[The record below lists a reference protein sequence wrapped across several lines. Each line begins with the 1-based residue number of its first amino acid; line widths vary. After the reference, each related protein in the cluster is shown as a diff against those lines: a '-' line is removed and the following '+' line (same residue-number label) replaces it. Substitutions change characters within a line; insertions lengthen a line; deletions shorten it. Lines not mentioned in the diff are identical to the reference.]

1 MILLMEDSAGIFVVL
16 YCHKRSIER
25 FTYIIIVL
33 YFLSISSI
41 FQKFYLFFENY
52 LHLQQKNH
60 CFQRFRDIVLLSTV
74 VMRFHSL
81 VSSISVNT
89 FHCIC
94 ISPIACSNSSIVSAL
109 AAALNH
115 PVSTSI
121 SLWSMTAFMRLSEGS
136 PMSRRSSMTHPPP

>member
-60 CFQRFRDIVLLSTV
+60 CFQRFRDIVLLPTV

-81 VSSISVNT
+81 ISSISVRT
-89 FHCIC
+89 FHCNCTNPHPLRQSFGQTGFTDRWNFYNI
-94 ISPIACSNSSIVSAL
+94 PIPFCRQTPRQYSSSYIPGL
-109 AAALNH
+109 L
-115 PVSTSI
+115 P
-121 SLWSMTAFMRLSEGS
+121 
-136 PMSRRSSMTHPPP
+136 